1 MSAPQPKVAVADSYV
16 RSKPDRRRHHRV
28 ALKLSGRFLHDGA
41 DHTFITKD
49 VSCGGAHVEAV
60 AIPDIGTKVVCY
72 FDDLGRV
79 AASVIRHTETGFAL
93 TFQAPKHKIDKLA
106 DRLVWLVNHKK
117 YSLQD
122 ERKAPR
128 KPAGGPALVTRANG
142 TKVQCRVID
151 ISLTGAAFEYDG
163 PVPIIGEKVRVGTL
177 TGEVVRAVTGEFAIR
192 FLHRKKS

>member
-1 MSAPQPKVAVADSYV
+1 MSAPQPKVAVAESSV
-16 RSKPDRRRHHRV
+16 RSKPDRRRHFRV
-28 ALKLSGRFLHDGA
+28 ALKLAGRFLHDSA

-49 VSCGGAHVEAV
+49 VSCGGAHFEAV
-60 AIPDIGTKVVCY
+60 AIPEIGSKVVCY

-79 AASVIRHTETGFAL
+79 AAMVTRHTEAGFAVA
-93 TFQAPKHKIDKLA
+93 FQTPKHKTDKLA

-117 YSLQD
+117 YSLDD

-128 KPAGGPALVTRANG
+128 KPASGPALVTRANG
-142 TKVQCRVID
+142 TKVQCRVVD

-163 PVPIIGEKVRVGTL
+163 PVPLVGERVRVGTL

-192 FLHRKKS
+192 FLHRKKT